1 MDLRPAVKGHFSF
14 CPIDHTRS
22 ASYALRLYFFGS
34 KSTTATPVAG
44 FSVDIIIAWA
54 TNTGIKLLIALIL
67 LFVSFKLIGRA
78 AKLITKQCGGAWHF
92 VSSAPDPTREY
103 KKQTGMLLP
112 IKK

>member
-1 MDLRPAVKGHFSF
+1 MPCGFIFLAANQQLPH
-14 CPIDHTRS
+14 
-22 ASYALRLYFFGS
+22 RLQD
-34 KSTTATPVAG
+34 

-54 TNTGIKLLIALIL
+54 TNTGIKLLIAQIL